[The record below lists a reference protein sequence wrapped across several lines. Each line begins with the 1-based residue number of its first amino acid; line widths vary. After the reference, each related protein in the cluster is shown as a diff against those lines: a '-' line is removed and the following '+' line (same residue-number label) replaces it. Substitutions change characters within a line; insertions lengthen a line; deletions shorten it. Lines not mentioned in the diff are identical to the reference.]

1 MSQEYLKKEAQI
13 LEKDPVYVAE
23 TLEKIIRVMI
33 AKISV
38 DKRPGAILNIRD
50 RLQGFN
56 VMEISSKKA
65 PGGAAIGASLGLLK
79 NVLNSSDPY
88 FINIVLKELYN
99 RLQ

>member
-1 MSQEYLKKEAQI
+1 
-13 LEKDPVYVAE
+13 
-23 TLEKIIRVMI
+23 
-33 AKISV
+33 
-38 DKRPGAILNIRD
+38 
-50 RLQGFN
+50 
-56 VMEISSKKA
+56 MEISSKKA